1 MKLFKASFQLCL
13 ILVFSSVVIPNAG
26 ASISYGETD
35 QVVKIGLLIPDN
47 KSIAAQHGAE
57 LAVRNANIK
66 GGMKGIP
73 FQLVTLSMEG
83 PWGTGSKQ
91 AAKLIFEEKVWALL
105 GSHDGRNAH
114 LAEQAATKTQVV
126 FVSAWAGDPTLSQ
139 AFVPWFFNCVPND
152 IQQAQSLIE
161 EIYNIK
167 KFNKIVTVSDNE
179 YDSQLAR
186 KTFLKQA
193 SLEKKAEPVQFL
205 YEDYSKNINNLLDQI
220 KNSDAGCII
229 LFCKPTVSLEIFNQ
243 IRQFK
248 MDLPVFGSVYL
259 LNENELSDQQLQNY
273 DNDLLINSANWSGSK
288 YRDFC
293 QKYKELY
300 GKNPGMVAAYAFD
313 AMNILIEAIRIA
325 GKSDRELIQKSLQ
338 DIRYEGVTGL
348 VSFDNKG
355 NRLGTYFLSP
365 VKNGIPVMAD
375 K

>member
-13 ILVFSSVVIPNAG
+13 ILVFSSVVIPNTG
-26 ASISYGETD
+26 ASIPHDEVY
-35 QVVKIGLLIPDN
+35 QAVKIGLLIPDN

-57 LAVRNANIK
+57 LAVLNANIK
-66 GGMKGIP
+66 GGLNGIP
-73 FQLVTLSMEG
+73 FHLVTLSMEG

-91 AAKLIFEEKVWALL
+91 AAKLIFEEKVWVLL

-126 FVSAWAGDPTLSQ
+126 FMSAWAGDPTLSQ

-167 KFNKIVTVSDNE
+167 KINKIVTVSDNE
-179 YDSQLAR
+179 YDSQLAQ

-229 LFCKPTVSLEIFNQ
+229 LFCKPAVSLDIFNQ
-243 IRQFK
+243 IRQVK
-248 MDLPVFGSVYL
+248 MDMPVFGSVYL

-273 DNDLLINSANWSGSK
+273 DNDLLITSANWFGSK
-288 YRDFC
+288 YWDFC

-313 AMNILIEAIRIA
+313 AMNILIEAIRSA

-338 DIRYEGVTGL
+338 DIHYEGVTGP
-348 VSFDNKG
+348 VSFDSKG
-355 NRLGTYFLSP
+355 NRLGTYFLSQ

>member
-26 ASISYGETD
+26 ASIPHGEEY
-35 QVVKIGLLIPDN
+35 QAVKIGLLIPDN

-66 GGMKGIP
+66 GGLNEIP

-161 EIYNIK
+161 EIYNIENI
-167 KFNKIVTVSDNE
+167 NKIVTVSDND

-186 KTFLKQA
+186 KTFLKQV

-229 LFCKPTVSLEIFNQ
+229 LFCKPAVSLDIFNQ
-243 IRQFK
+243 VRQVK

-273 DNDLLINSANWSGSK
+273 NNDLLITSANWSGSK
-288 YRDFC
+288 YGDFC

-313 AMNILIEAIRIA
+313 AMNILIEAIRSA

-338 DIRYEGVTGL
+338 DIRYEGVTGP
-348 VSFDNKG
+348 VSFDSKG